1 MNVCAAGEKIINR
14 EQLMSSINFAVLFS
28 SGVSVDRSQ
37 TKCSNLFV
45 KIYECLGTQESNYE
59 GWADLGMLSLEN
71 TERGSYKLFLLESDC
86 AS

>member
-14 EQLMSSINFAVLFS
+14 EQLMSSINFTVLFS

-71 TERGSYKLFLLESDC
+71 TERGSYKYLIIK
-86 AS
+86 